1 MALWAYHARN
11 VRDRQVF
18 GERMCEEPKRNDS
31 MIPPGQLTD
40 TATLH
45 SGQPDARELRPHN
58 EMSGF
63 LSSIFLKENIFML
76 FRWGDDVPY
85 SFQYCPFFTN
95 IQKNIE

>member
-45 SGQPDARELRPHN
+45 SGQPDARELRLHN

-63 LSSIFLKENIFML
+63 FVVYSLNEEIFML
-76 FRWGDDVPY
+76 FWSGEYVPF
-85 SFQYCPFFTN
+85 SFQYWPFFTN
-95 IQKNIE
+95 IKKIE